1 MGKKF
6 DTYLDTVTLR
16 VMDKIG
22 SLEYAVNQRF
32 EEQLL
37 QFRLLE
43 PKSAQGGLEGFK
55 VTFLSL
61 GRLDV
66 WLTLA

>member
-6 DTYLDTVTLR
+6 NTYLDTVTLR

-43 PKSAQGGLEGFK
+43 PTSAHGDREGFK
-55 VTFLSL
+55 VTLLSFARVRWL
-61 GRLDV
+61 GLP
-66 WLTLA
+66 